1 MDYLKIE
8 DMAKLW
14 EISPRRL
21 QTLCAQGRIEGA
33 TRFGRAWMIP
43 VQASRPVDGRSKAG
57 RAKAAEL
64 LMQAALD
71 AGGRDNISVVVLQD
85 KEGAR

>member
-21 QTLCAQGRIEGA
+21 QTLCAEGRVDGA
-33 TRFGRAWMIP
+33 VRFGRAWMIP
-43 VQASRPVDGRSKAG
+43 VDAHRPVDGRSKAG
-57 RAKAAEL
+57 RA
-64 LMQAALD
+64 QALERLEARI
-71 AGGRDNISVVVLQD
+71 GG
-85 KEGAR
+85 K